1 MADESGPPISSL
13 VQKLIFPGVGSFSQ
27 AISSLHSK
35 NLFTPLQAYLSSG
48 RPYFGICIG
57 MQVLFNGSDEGE
69 PIPGLGIVD
78 ARVERFKGV
87 DEGGKKKAV
96 PHMGW
101 NEATPFETSTSP
113 AKGSEGSTDH
123 PDSQLITSNPDPSSS
138 SSAAGSSSEDLY
150 FVHSYAVPYRPTPAL
165 SSWTHTTTQYGR
177 ETFVSS
183 VRRGNILGCQF
194 HPEKSGQAG
203 LKILERWLAAPIEEI
218 SGDAMKELG
227 EAKEVKLKEVDGFTK
242 RIVACLDVRTN
253 DQGQFVSCLVL
264 LSALVLSC
272 CSERKLTS
280 LIALDGDR

>member
-1 MADESGPPISSL
+1 
-13 VQKLIFPGVGSFSQ
+13 VGSFSQ

-35 NLFTPLQAYLSSG
+35 GLFTPLQQYLASG

-69 PIPGLGIVD
+69 PIPGLGLVD
-78 ARVERFKGV
+78 ARVERFKSM
-87 DEGGKKKAV
+87 DEDGKKKAV

-123 PDSQLITSNPDPSSS
+123 PNSQLITSNDDNSSSPSSL
-138 SSAAGSSSEDLY
+138 ASEDLY
-150 FVHSYAVPYRPTPAL
+150 FVHSYAVPYRPTPTL

-194 HPEKSGQAG
+194 HPEKSGEAG
-203 LKILERWLAAPIEEI
+203 LKVLERWLAAPIEEI
-218 SGDAMKELG
+218 SGDAMKALG
-227 EAKEVKLKEVDGFTK
+227 EAKEIKPKEVDGFTK

-253 DQGQFVSCLVL
+253 DQGSSPLPLFLLVFSL
-264 LSALVLSC
+264 L
-272 CSERKLTS
+272 
-280 LIALDGDR
+280 D